1 MAIFSSQLC
10 QHEEEEKHLE
20 EQLSMKASEYDNL
33 YIEHDEE
40 VRALQQQK
48 EQVMYQLEDMEER
61 FQHLLSAHEKQ
72 VKKEQLTQFSTL
84 VIFYKSFGEIHVCIC
99 YMYQHCHTRY

>member
-1 MAIFSSQLC
+1 MCTPLACIGRCCNALTVAIFSSQLC

-20 EQLSMKASEYDNL
+20 EQLSTKASEYDSL
-33 YIEHDEE
+33 YNEHDEE
-40 VRALQQQK
+40 VRGLQQQK

-72 VKKEQLTQFSTL
+72 VKKEQP
-84 VIFYKSFGEIHVCIC
+84 GH
-99 YMYQHCHTRY
+99 H